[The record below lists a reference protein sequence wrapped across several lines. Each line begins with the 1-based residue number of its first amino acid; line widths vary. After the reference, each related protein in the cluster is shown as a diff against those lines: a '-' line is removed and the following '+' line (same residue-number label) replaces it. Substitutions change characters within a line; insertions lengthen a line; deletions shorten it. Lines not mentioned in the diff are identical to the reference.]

1 LKPRPAACLSS
12 TSAAPPTVAT
22 DLHRERDDPD
32 DNKKEKNAKARSV
45 EEFMDE
51 VAGKLEAGEE
61 TMSAGVGNG
70 IIERWYGT
78 FGEQYDEAA
87 K

>member
-1 LKPRPAACLSS
+1 
-12 TSAAPPTVAT
+12 
-22 DLHRERDDPD
+22 
-32 DNKKEKNAKARSV
+32 V